1 MGSDFWKFSCCAAL
15 QHLIPFWWFERRDDN
30 QRWHDLE
37 GKQKFSLQKQCK
49 IKHKGE
55 YGSCIIHP
63 AALVEIA
70 GLSGVRPKC
79 CFFFS
84 NRSSL
89 LHLII
94 LQVLHSRIHQSPDCI
109 KEGHTNLWGDQLRH
123 WNALN
128 SLYIYQSTQY
138 TNKNAFL
145 NFRKG
150 CLPLSSPVFH
160 FEDVIN
166 FYRWS
171 RIREVRRIKEEFG
184 MNIYTRL
191 YFKWITNKDL
201 LYSTGNLCSM
211 LCGRVD
217 GRRV

>member
-30 QRWHDLE
+30 RRWHDLE

-49 IKHKGE
+49 IKHEGE

-63 AALVEIA
+63 AALAKIA
-70 GLSGVRPKC
+70 GLSWVRPKC

-109 KEGHTNLWGDQLRH
+109 KEGHTDLWGKRLRLFPSTRCASACQH
-123 WNALN
+123 ATQIR
-128 SLYIYQSTQY
+128 SLQIQKS
-138 TNKNAFL
+138 
-145 NFRKG
+145 R
-150 CLPLSSPVFH
+150 LSSSFLVCFTLWGYHCLLQIVTNSSEINILNPGEHH
-160 FEDVIN
+160 FMDAKVIT
-166 FYRWS
+166 
-171 RIREVRRIKEEFG
+171 V
-184 MNIYTRL
+184 TRL
-191 YFKWITNKDL
+191 HICY
-201 LYSTGNLCSM
+201 
-211 LCGRVD
+211 
-217 GRRV
+217 